1 MKIRILFLIMLAVAG
16 ISNAGA
22 QKANKKLVITGT
34 VYNADKQPVANAM
47 ILIDNV
53 KTSSVTDA
61 SGKFRVK
68 VKADATK
75 IGVITFGAG
84 TKEEDIAGRSEI
96 DIYLGSSGTAQQK
109 SQEVLPESEQGIN
122 TGYGMTKKKNL
133 TNTVN
138 KIDGTNK
145 KYASYTTMGEM
156 IQREVSGVRVAG
168 STVIIQGSKDL
179 FGDVP
184 ALIVVDGV
192 SMDNLPEIP
201 PSSVKSIEVLKGNAA
216 AIYGSRGY
224 GGVIVIKTKM
234 QNE

>member
-1 MKIRILFLIMLAVAG
+1 MKIRILFLIFLAVAG
-16 ISNAGA
+16 FGTAGA
-22 QKANKKLVITGT
+22 QKANKKLIITGT

-61 SGKFRVK
+61 SGKYK
-68 VKADATK
+68 VKAKSDATT

-96 DIYLGSSGTAQQK
+96 DIYLGSSATVQQK
-109 SQEVLPESEQGIN
+109 TQEALPEGEQGVN

-168 STVIIQGSKDL
+168 SSVVIQGSQDL
-179 FGDVP
+179 FGDVT

-192 SMDNLPEIP
+192 AMNYLPDIP